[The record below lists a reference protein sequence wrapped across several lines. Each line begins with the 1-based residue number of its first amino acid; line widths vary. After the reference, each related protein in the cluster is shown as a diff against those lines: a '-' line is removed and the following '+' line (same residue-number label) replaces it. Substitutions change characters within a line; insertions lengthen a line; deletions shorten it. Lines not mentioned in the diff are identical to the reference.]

1 MKKNEQSEFIIAPD
15 LAWRDKGVPPR
26 IPANAYVY
34 FKIDLLDWVDS
45 SAAEAFGRLPI
56 NMRKEL
62 PFQQV
67 LDAAKSEKRKGTAHF
82 EKQAFHVVSFSSYNY
97 FI

>member
-34 FKIDLLDWVDS
+34 FKIDLLDWVDR
-45 SAAEAFGRLPI
+45 SAAEAFGKLPI

-67 LDAAKSEKRKGTAHF
+67 LDAAKSEKHKGHF
-82 EKQAFHVVSFSSYNY
+82 EKQAILVTIILS
-97 FI
+97 